1 MALTPADVHNVAF
14 SRARVGKR
22 GYSEQ
27 EVDLFIDLV
36 EQELIRHIEEDAEL
50 RHRNAE
56 LRNRDGGLKKRE
68 AELAQRE
75 AALQDH
81 EAEVRKHEADM
92 RKHQVQL
99 SHQEAQLAHRATP
112 LPQQVAQIRHREAQ
126 VAQRE
131 AQLAQHQAQV
141 AHQEAQLAQREVA
154 IRQRQAELARWEGEL
169 REQEEE
175 FEQQEAQLAE
185 RESELS
191 QQGAELQE
199 QEIKLQELLDQPHT
213 AEMDVEARQV
223 ARPYAQQ
230 LRAVP
235 TPVAVN
241 GASHLQETRVAA
253 AVHGRHDMERMA
265 IRAVTDTLGNVVTET
280 VHERTRRSAVDNGS
294 PVVAADASDEIE
306 QLKKENA
313 ELARSLGLIKSAA
326 ALLAAALDQQ

>member
-75 AALQDH
+75 AVLYEH
-81 EAEVRKHEADM
+81 ESELRRHETEL
-92 RKHQVQL
+92 RKHQAQL
-99 SHQEAQLAHRATP
+99 SHQESQLSQRGAP

-131 AQLAQHQAQV
+131 AQLAHHQAQV
-141 AHQEAQLAQREVA
+141 AQQEAQLAQREVEV
-154 IRQRQAELARWEGEL
+154 RQRQAELAQGEAEL
-169 REQEEE
+169 REQGAE
-175 FEQQEAQLAE
+175 FDQLEGRLTE
-185 RESELS
+185 RESELH
-191 QQGAELQE
+191 E
-199 QEIKLQELLDQPHT
+199 QEVKLQQLLEQPRADEIS
-213 AEMDVEARQV
+213 AEANGKQV
-223 ARPYAQQ
+223 ARHYPQQ

-241 GASHLQETRVAA
+241 GASHLEQTRVAS
-253 AVHGRHDMERMA
+253 VHGRHDVERMA
-265 IRAVTDTLGNVVTET
+265 IRAVTDTLGNTVTET
-280 VHERTRRSAVDNGS
+280 VHERTRRSAIENGGQ
-294 PVVAADASDEIE
+294 VVASDPPDQIE
-306 QLKKENA
+306 QLRKENA
-313 ELARSLGLIKSAA
+313 ELTRSLGLIKSAA